1 MNNPAIEALL
11 QKRQKI
17 IAEKVA
23 INKQL
28 DFNINGIENAIEQ
41 LSGKRVWEVESETIF
56 DDENPNYIKSS
67 IED

>member
-1 MNNPAIEALL
+1 MNNPASESLL

-28 DFNINGIENAIEQ
+28 DSNINGIENAIEQ
-41 LSGKRVWEVESETIF
+41 LSGKKVWEVESETVF

>member
-1 MNNPAIEALL
+1 MNNPAIESLL

-41 LSGKRVWEVESETIF
+41 LSGKKVWEVESETIY

>member
-41 LSGKRVWEVESETIF
+41 LSGKKVWEVESETVF

>member
-1 MNNPAIEALL
+1 MNNPAIESLL

-28 DFNINGIENAIEQ
+28 DSNINGIENAIEQ
-41 LSGKRVWEVESETIF
+41 LSGKKVWEVESETVF